1 MNLFRRLVEVW
12 LALFLVLSFFVVP
25 IYLVAIYPEVPE
37 PYYRFSRTFGYGV
50 IQAPPSEFGFWYRL
64 SACSAVVF
72 LGVLLVR
79 RWLADLEDDKPNI
92 GQSDLRSQLKRFA
105 KRRSK

>member
-1 MNLFRRLVEVW
+1 MKLFRLIVEIW
-12 LALFLVLSFFVVP
+12 LALFFVLSFFVVP

-64 SACSAVVF
+64 SACGGIVF
-72 LGVLLVR
+72 LGLLLVR
-79 RWLADLEDDKPNI
+79 RWLVDLEDEKPNP
-92 GQSDLRSQLKRFA
+92 GRSDLRRCPALC
-105 KRRSK
+105 